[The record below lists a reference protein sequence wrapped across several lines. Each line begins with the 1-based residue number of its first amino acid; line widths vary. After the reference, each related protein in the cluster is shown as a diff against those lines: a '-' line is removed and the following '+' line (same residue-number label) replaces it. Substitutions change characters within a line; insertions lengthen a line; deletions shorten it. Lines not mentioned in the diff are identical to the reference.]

1 VTFLV
6 SETPPLLPA
15 GGGRKLAPPPG
26 ALPTVILQLSAW
38 LRTVLLFSRYRDS
51 STLAEPDKLVFG
63 TVPDVFD
70 DEGVLNRLG
79 LACYEW

>member
-1 VTFLV
+1 
-6 SETPPLLPA
+6 
-15 GGGRKLAPPPG
+15 
-26 ALPTVILQLSAW
+26 
-38 LRTVLLFSRYRDS
+38 VLLFSRYRDS
-51 STLAEPDKLVFG
+51 GTLAEPDKLVFG